1 MRVASMD
8 DEEDIYTEEE
18 HSMPSELME
27 KVRLAFL
34 LLEESRVLD
43 EGENN
48 IVLSV
53 NRADYEEFCKYFNAT
68 RPFSRGRKKGKVP
81 VGNRARGYITMEK
94 VEDKSYVLRY
104 WDRNDGDYGRTLTY
118 KADTPHLV
126 DINLRDYYLFEL
138 PIINRLR

>member
-1 MRVASMD
+1 MRAVSMD

-53 NRADYEEFCKYFNAT
+53 NRADYEEFCNPT
-68 RPFSRGRKKGKVP
+68 S
-81 VGNRARGYITMEK
+81 
-94 VEDKSYVLRY
+94 
-104 WDRNDGDYGRTLTY
+104 
-118 KADTPHLV
+118 
-126 DINLRDYYLFEL
+126 LFV
-138 PIINRLR
+138 IH